1 MEFHD
6 FLDSSQRSRTEEC
19 VKRLEALGYGF
30 ISKGTSYLHGTP
42 HYNCLFYDGKY
53 LKVTTIPR
61 WAKIQFLPFQF
72 QNLIRKVIL
81 NIETLDERIINRV
94 TNWEMNRIALIDKIL
109 LRIGIC
115 EILHFPDIPPKVSIN
130 ECIEI
135 AKDFSTAGS
144 AKFING
150 ILDAI
155 LAEEKKTGK
164 LNKSG
169 RGLIEESISSSRQ

>member
-1 MEFHD
+1 MIVNKSKRRIVREKA
-6 FLDSSQRSRTEEC
+6 LQILYAYEMNKDS
-19 VKRLEALGYGF
+19 LEPLIKENLAEL
-30 ISKGTSYLHGTP
+30 
-42 HYNCLFYDGKY
+42 NDD
-53 LKVTTIPR
+53 
-61 WAKIQFLPFQF
+61 ADKIFA
-72 QNLIRKVIL
+72 NDLIRKVII
-81 NIETLDERIINRV
+81 NIEALDSRIINRV

-130 ECIEI
+130 ESIEI
-135 AKDFSTAGS
+135 AKDFSTGGS

-155 LAEEKKTGK
+155 LAEEKKKGK

-169 RGLIEESISSSRQ
+169 RGLVEESISSSRQ